1 MPERDELIGGRYR
14 LGPAI
19 GQGGMGT
26 VRRARDLRF
35 DRDVAVKLLRTTDD
49 PRQRER
55 MRREARLLG
64 AVQHPN
70 LVAAYDTGIEL
81 ADSGPMH
88 WLAMELVRG
97 PDLGVLLRQR
107 GRLDSEDVRRILHDL
122 AAALVALHAA
132 RVWHRD
138 VKPANVLLTGTPGSG
153 PWHAKLADLG
163 IAVSEDTAAL
173 TTTGQ
178 VMGTAAYLSPEQVSG
193 SEIDGASDVYSLGLI
208 ALEAL
213 TGEHAFPGSAIESAT
228 ARLVRPPVIPERITG
243 GWRMLLTAMTA
254 VDPADRP
261 TAEQVQLAT
270 EWPLPVV
277 GAEFE
282 PEALPFDHEGEPTV
296 AAEIGA
302 PTAVLPTVAEAPAP
316 TAPARRRPIV
326 PIAAAALV
334 LGVLGGGL
342 ALVATT
348 GAPAPAASTP
358 APHVT
363 QAAARPSASAPA
375 TVTAAQHTATPRT
388 TPAPARSRSRSRS
401 STRRRR
407 PARSG
412 RAPSRD
418 TARGEA
424 TARIDPVRSQGARV
438 SVAGWLMS

>member
-19 GQGGMGT
+19 GRGGMGT

-107 GRLDSEDVRRILHDL
+107 GRLDSEDVRRIMHDL

-132 RVWHRD
+132 GVWHRD
-138 VKPANVLLTGTPGSG
+138 VKPANVLLTRTPGSG

-163 IAVSEDTAAL
+163 IAVSEDTGAL

-193 SEIDGASDVYSLGLI
+193 SEIDAASDVYSLGLI

-213 TGEHAFPGSAIESAT
+213 TGEHAFPGTAIESAT
-228 ARLVRPPVIPERITG
+228 ARLVRPPLIPDRITG
-243 GWRMLLTAMTA
+243 GWRMLLAAMTA

-261 TAEQVQLAT
+261 TAEQVQVAT
-270 EWPLPVV
+270 EWPLPPVAA
-277 GAEFE
+277 GPE
-282 PEALPFDHEGEPTV
+282 PAPLPFDDEGEPTV
-296 AAEIGA
+296 AAEVVE
-302 PTAVLPTVAEAPAP
+302 PTAVLPALAADASAVSPP
-316 TAPARRRPIV
+316 RRRLV
-326 PIAAAALV
+326 PIAAAAIV
-334 LGVLGGGL
+334 LGVLGGGM

-348 GAPAPAASTP
+348 GAPAPAAS
-358 APHVT
+358 AHVT
-363 QAAARPSASAPA
+363 RSVPGPTASAPA
-375 TVTAAQHTATPRT
+375 TAAVQHTSTP
-388 TPAPARSRSRSRS
+388 TPTPVTKPVVHAPPP
-401 STRRRR
+401 
-407 PARSG
+407 PAKH
-412 RAPSRD
+412 RD
-418 TARGEA
+418 SKPGH
-424 TARIDPVRSQGARV
+424 GK
-438 SVAGWLMS
+438 GGGHGKN